1 MAADAA
7 DKNEKAKSRARAIAD
22 AAQTAGAT
30 TAVVAGKP
38 GHGPRTSQD
47 LPPEGTV
54 PPGRFC
60 NPTDLRP
67 GCQPSPKR

>member
-7 DKNEKAKSRARAIAD
+7 DKNEKAKSRARAIAK
-22 AAQTAGAT
+22 AAETAGAT
-30 TAVVAGKP
+30 TPVVAGKP
-38 GHGPRTSQD
+38 GNGPKSQD
-47 LPPEGTV
+47 LPPQATV

-60 NPTDLRP
+60 DPNDLRP